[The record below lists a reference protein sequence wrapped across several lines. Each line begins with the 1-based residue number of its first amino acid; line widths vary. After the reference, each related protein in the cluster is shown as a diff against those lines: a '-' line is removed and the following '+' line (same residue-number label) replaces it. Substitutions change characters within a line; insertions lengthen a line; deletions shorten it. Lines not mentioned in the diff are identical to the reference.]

1 MTLCSHP
8 TISPATRED
17 LPAVLELL
25 RQCDLLETGVAE
37 AIDHFCIASTASG
50 LVGCAGL
57 ETYGELG
64 LLRSVAVDA
73 SARGTGVGTR
83 LVEAVV
89 AAARERGLRDL
100 FLLTTTAAPFF
111 ERRGFASVLRSSVP
125 AEIAA
130 SWEFRAGCPQTAI
143 IQRLV
148 LDCPPNQQRVS

>member
-1 MTLCSHP
+1 MTLGSHP

-17 LPAVLELL
+17 LPVVLELL

-37 AIDHFCIASTASG
+37 AIDRFCIASTASG

-89 AAARERGLRDL
+89 SAARERGLRDL

-111 ERRGFASVLRSSVP
+111 ERRGFASVRRSSVP

-130 SWEFRAGCPQTAI
+130 SWEFRVGCPQTAT

-148 LDCPPNQQRVS
+148 LDRPPNQQRVP